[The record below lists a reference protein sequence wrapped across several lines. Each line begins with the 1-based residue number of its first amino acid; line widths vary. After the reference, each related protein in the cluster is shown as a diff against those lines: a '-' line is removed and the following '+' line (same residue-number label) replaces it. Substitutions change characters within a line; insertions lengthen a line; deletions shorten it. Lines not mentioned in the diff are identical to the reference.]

1 MSNFSL
7 FVLLFLLQNAVL
19 CADSACAKKF
29 LVTATNQTNG
39 VEVRIFPD
47 VNSDKS
53 SYKSFEINGF
63 FLSPECGERF
73 GKCNQ
78 PLVVT
83 VSDSASS
90 VKHEHSSVVVLPL
103 AKALGLL
110 KLSTGSGDLRHESN
124 IIDLSDGKYNCSPA
138 SVYNIQDSYYIV
150 CVNAD
155 THNVKLLKLR
165 LNATNIQKS
174 YLPDQ
179 RDPAQRESVHNLTNS
194 LYVDLPAQSGPVIF
208 FATGYSAFYFKPLLN
223 LMEELDIQLQE
234 NKCFAT
240 SIDYI
245 GEWEMLIYCDNDRA
259 VYVDL
264 NREFIFESVE
274 YAKDGRPYVCPNPD
288 IYLAVYMEEE
298 YILYTFRSTVQRKNF
313 ELSGSSFDNG
323 VCLGSQNVTLFA
335 FTDRERGT
343 QVLNATAGS
352 IKSLSGAMC
361 INHPCQ
367 PLVVLQD
374 RYLVIRENRGA
385 SWYTSVLDSHNN
397 FSVVLEAQHS
407 NADLMGLIDV
417 GVCSFSP
424 DPLGPTDSQNGGSP
438 HTVPVAVT
446 VFFIFGGLVFLAS
459 LVMIL
464 IIIIIIRRRRR
475 QGHNKDGSSP
485 TVVAHE
491 QRQNVAGSIVV
502 GSENINQGAVTD
514 GHLEMQVTETR
525 FGIQCVT
532 EVSPPTEDD
541 GISLNHDQREE
552 KRSSPDSSYSDTN
565 PLLRGGN
572 ID

>member
-1 MSNFSL
+1 M
-7 FVLLFLLQNAVL
+7 
-19 CADSACAKKF
+19 
-29 LVTATNQTNG
+29 TATNQTNG

-63 FLSPECGERF
+63 FLSPECRERF

-83 VSDSASS
+83 VNDSASS
-90 VKHEHSSVVVLPL
+90 VKHELSSVVVVPL

-110 KLSTGSGDLRHESN
+110 KLSTGSGTLRHESN
-124 IIDLSDGKYNCSPA
+124 IIDLSAGKYNCSPA

-150 CVNAD
+150 CVNTD

-288 IYLAVYMEEE
+288 IYLAVHMEEE
-298 YILYTFRSTVQRKNF
+298 YILYALRSTSTVQGEDF
-313 ELSGSSFDNG
+313 TLSGSSFDNG

-424 DPLGPTDSQNGGSP
+424 DPLGPTDSQDGTGGTP
-438 HTVPVAVT
+438 YTVPVAVT
-446 VFFIFGGLVFLAS
+446 VCGVLVFLAS

-464 IIIIIIRRRRR
+464 IIIIFIRRRR

-502 GSENINQGAVTD
+502 GSENISQSMGVYKYCNMY
-514 GHLEMQVTETR
+514 LEQTMFTCR
-525 FGIQCVT
+525 CC
-532 EVSPPTEDD
+532 
-541 GISLNHDQREE
+541 N
-552 KRSSPDSSYSDTN
+552 
-565 PLLRGGN
+565 
-572 ID
+572 